1 MIKLIYN
8 NKDLCGGILMK
19 IIELTEN
26 QFRNYSKMHSARNYF
41 QTVEY
46 AKMLKDN
53 YNEYYLG
60 FINENDNT
68 LMGATLLLEKSILKF
83 KIGYIPGGFLVDY
96 DNDNL
101 FRDFV
106 NTLKDYLKTKK
117 YIYLCTDNLST
128 YKMFDKNGEV
138 IYFDTNVLKI
148 MEEVNFIRTG
158 KSKIRKVVLETEKTP
173 DETYKM
179 FDSNTRRNINLSLQ
193 RAITIYK
200 DESNNMNT
208 LTSLHTNSNFND
220 VKKILDNFN
229 TENVNSELYFAKIDP
244 EKYINNY
251 RYLLKEEEDENIELN
266 RIMQDPTIKKS
277 ISFINKKMKSDNLI
291 TKYNNEIIKA
301 TNLYTKYPKGIV
313 LGAIL
318 IIKNNREIYFMHE
331 GYNKELKS
339 FYTSHLIKWEI
350 IKKYLNLGY
359 KIFNFGLIKNM
370 DKKNHD
376 YLFKMGFG
384 GKVYECIGTYDLVVN
399 KFLYYPIK
407 FLYTVS
413 NKLRK

>member
-1 MIKLIYN
+1 MI
-8 NKDLCGGILMK
+8 
-19 IIELTEN
+19 IIELTES

-46 AKMLKDN
+46 AKMMKDTYKEN
-53 YNEYYLG
+53 YLG

-68 LMGATLLLEKSILKF
+68 LMGATLLLEKSILKL

-106 NTLKDYLKTKK
+106 NTLKSYLKTKK

-148 MEEVNFIRTG
+148 MEEVNFVRTG
-158 KSKIRKVVLETEKTP
+158 KSKLRKVVLETEKTP

-200 DESNNMNT
+200 DESNSMDT
-208 LTSLHTNSNFND
+208 LTTLHTNSNFD
-220 VKKILDNFN
+220 SVKKILESFN
-229 TENVNSELYFAKIDP
+229 TDNACAEIYFAKIEP

-251 RYLLKEEEDENIELN
+251 RYLLKEEEDKNIELN

-277 ISFINKKMKSDNLI
+277 VSFINKKMISDNLI
-291 TKYNNEIIKA
+291 TKYNNEIIKG
-301 TNLYTKYPKGIV
+301 TNLYTKYPEGIV
-313 LGAIL
+313 LGSIL

-331 GYNKELKS
+331 GYNKELKTL
-339 FYTSHLIKWEI
+339 YTSHLIKWEI

-376 YLFKMGFG
+376 YLFKLGFG
-384 GKVYECIGTYDLVVN
+384 GKVYECVGTYDLVIN
-399 KFLYYPIK
+399 KLLYYPIK
-407 FLYTVS
+407 LLYTIS